1 VRYHPCRVAVSLVVL
16 IALAA
21 LLPSAASSQQKGT
34 GFGSKDPGL
43 FNLKGTIYFLPDST
57 EKIPDRIGELP
68 PQGVI
73 YTDRLDI
80 PTRDFSEGFP
90 GVTDRFEWF
99 GLIYTGVFEIGQAG
113 VYKWRIESDDGSR
126 LWIDGKEIINNDGGH
141 PMQSAEAEQELGKG
155 RHAIKV
161 WYFQGPA
168 TEVGLQL
175 FITVPGAENEKIS
188 SLADFSAGVSG
199 AFKNV
204 NARATKEGIRI
215 QLDAQVLFDTN
226 KYDLKPAAAQTIK
239 DLVQIIATYP
249 GCLVRVEGH
258 TDNVGSDE
266 ANQALSE
273 NRARSVMEALKKA
286 GAPANVRFEA
296 VGFGKSQP
304 KADNS
309 SEKGRALNR
318 RVEMLIVQ

>member
-1 VRYHPCRVAVSLVVL
+1 MKNPS
-16 IALAA
+16 ILACLLFPLSMA
-21 LLPSAASSQQKGT
+21 LLANDAS
-34 GFGSKDPGL
+34 FGKKDPGL
-43 FNLKGTIYFLPDST
+43 LNLKGSIYFLSEETDEMPAGI
-57 EKIPDRIGELP
+57 ERQK

-73 YTDRLDI
+73 YTEKLDI

-99 GLIYTGVFEIGQAG
+99 GLVYTGVFEIDRAG

-126 LWIDGKEIINNDGGH
+126 LWIDGTEIIDNDGVH
-141 PMQSAEAEQELGKG
+141 PMQSGEAEQELGKG

-175 FITVPGAENEKIS
+175 FITVPGADGEKIF
-188 SLADFSAGVSG
+188 SLADFSTGVSG
-199 AFKNV
+199 AFKDM
-204 NARATKEGIRI
+204 NARATKDGIRI
-215 QLDAQVLFDTN
+215 QLDAQVMFDTN
-226 KYDLKPAAAQTIK
+226 KYDLKPAADKTVK
-239 DLVQIIATYP
+239 NLVQIIATYP

-286 GAPANVRFEA
+286 GAPAGVRFEV
-296 VGFGKSQP
+296 VGFGESQP
-304 KADNS
+304 RADND

-318 RVEMLIVQ
+318 RVEILIVP

>member
-1 VRYHPCRVAVSLVVL
+1 MKNLL
-16 IALAA
+16 IIVCLLFTFATALPAEDDN
-21 LLPSAASSQQKGT
+21 
-34 GFGSKDPGL
+34 FGKKDPGL
-43 FNLKGTIYFLPDST
+43 LNLKGVLYFLPAETYEMPADIETQKPQGIIYT
-57 EKIPDRIGELP
+57 EK
-68 PQGVI
+68 
-73 YTDRLDI
+73 LDI
-80 PTRDFSEGFP
+80 PLRSFSDGFP

-99 GLIYTGVFEIGQAG
+99 GLIYTGVFEISKAG
-113 VYKWRIESDDGSR
+113 VYKWRIQSDDGSR
-126 LWIDGKEIINNDGGH
+126 LWIDGREIINNDGGH
-141 PMQSAEAEQELGKG
+141 PMQSGEAELELGKG

-168 TEVGLQL
+168 MEVGLQL
-175 FITVPGAENEKIS
+175 FITVPGAENEKIF

-226 KYDLKPAAAQTIK
+226 KYDLKPAAAQTIR

-258 TDNVGSDE
+258 TDNVGNDE
-266 ANQALSE
+266 ANQKLSE
-273 NRARSVMEALKKA
+273 NRARSVMDALKKA
-286 GAPANVRFEA
+286 GAPASVRFET
-296 VGFGKSQP
+296 VGFGESQP
-304 KADNS
+304 KADNNT
-309 SEKGRALNR
+309 EKGRALNR

>member
-1 VRYHPCRVAVSLVVL
+1 MKN
-16 IALAA
+16 
-21 LLPSAASSQQKGT
+21 LLMIVCLLLTFSST
-34 GFGSKDPGL
+34 LPAEDDNFGKKDPGL
-43 FNLKGTIYFLPDST
+43 LNLKGVLYFLPAETYEMPADIET
-57 EKIPDRIGELP
+57 QK

-73 YTDRLDI
+73 YTEKLDI
-80 PTRDFSEGFP
+80 PLRDFSQGFP

-99 GLIYTGVFEIGQAG
+99 GLVYTGVFEISRAG

-126 LWIDGKEIINNDGGH
+126 LWIDGQEIINNDGGH
-141 PMQSAEAEQELGKG
+141 PMQSAEAEQELGQG

-161 WYFQGPA
+161 WYFQGPP

-175 FITVPGAENEKIS
+175 FITVPGTENEKIF

-199 AFKNV
+199 AIKNV

-226 KYDLKPAAAQTIK
+226 KYDLKPAAAQTIR

-258 TDNVGSDE
+258 TDNVGNDE

-286 GAPANVRFEA
+286 GAPAAVRFET

>member
-1 VRYHPCRVAVSLVVL
+1 MMKNLL
-16 IALAA
+16 IIVCLLFPLSSALPADDA
-21 LLPSAASSQQKGT
+21 N
-34 GFGSKDPGL
+34 FGKKDPGL
-43 FNLKGTIYFLPDST
+43 LNLKGSIYFLPAETYEMPADIET
-57 EKIPDRIGELP
+57 QK

-73 YTDRLDI
+73 YAEKLDI
-80 PTRDFSEGFP
+80 PVRDFSEGFP

-99 GLIYTGVFEIGQAG
+99 GLIYTGVFEISKAG

-126 LWIDGKEIINNDGGH
+126 LWVDGKEIINNDGGH
-141 PMQSAEAEQELGKG
+141 PMQSGEAEQELSQG

-175 FITVPGAENEKIS
+175 FITVPGAESEKIF

-204 NARATKEGIRI
+204 NAKATKEGIRI

-286 GAPANVRFEA
+286 GVPAGVRFEA

-304 KADNS
+304 AADNN

>member
-1 VRYHPCRVAVSLVVL
+1 MKNLL
-16 IALAA
+16 IIVCLLFTFSSALPAEDDN
-21 LLPSAASSQQKGT
+21 
-34 GFGSKDPGL
+34 FGKKDPGL
-43 FNLKGTIYFLPDST
+43 LNLKGVLYFLPAETYEMPADIET
-57 EKIPDRIGELP
+57 QK

-73 YTDRLDI
+73 YTEKLDI
-80 PTRDFSEGFP
+80 PLRSFSDGFP

-99 GLIYTGVFEIGQAG
+99 GLIYTGVFEISRAG
-113 VYKWRIESDDGSR
+113 VYKWRIQSDDGSR
-126 LWIDGKEIINNDGGH
+126 LWIDGQEIINNDGGH
-141 PMQSAEAEQELGKG
+141 PMQSGEAETELSKG

-175 FITVPGAENEKIS
+175 FIKVPGAENEKIF

-204 NARATKEGIRI
+204 NAKATKEGIRI

-226 KYDLKPAAAQTIK
+226 KFDLKPAAAQTIR
-239 DLVQIIATYP
+239 DLAQIIATYP

-273 NRARSVMEALKKA
+273 TRAKSVMEALKKV
-286 GAPANVRFEA
+286 GAPAGVRFET

-304 KADNS
+304 KADNN

-318 RVEMLIVQ
+318 RVELLIVQ